1 MVGFGSRSRRA
12 PATSAAPYPHIRFHP
27 QLRRWRLSAATG
39 ARHGGPVTSNA
50 VLTLL
55 DDSELREAVERVAA
69 AVGLR
74 VLASPPVLT
83 RKTWSAVSAV
93 ILDEPA
99 ARRCEGMP
107 RRAGLILVCVGEP
120 QESTWQA
127 AVALGAQHICAL
139 PAQEDLLTRNL
150 ADAAEQARGDV
161 GEGRVIAVVGGRGG
175 AGASV
180 FAAALAQ
187 TSACSLLVDL
197 DPWSGG
203 IDLLLDSESA
213 PGLRWP
219 DLSLQGGRLNW
230 PAVRDALPNHRGVS
244 VLSGTRSCHEMDA
257 GPVESVLDAGRR
269 GGVMVICDLPRRMTA
284 AASAALECADLAVAI
299 TTCDVRAVASTAAMA
314 AVLRTVNPNIGLVVR
329 GPSPSGLRAREVA
342 DVTRL
347 PLLAAMRPEPMLS
360 ERLERG
366 GFRLGRRSVLAAAA
380 RDVLAVLHRGVLAA

>member
-1 MVGFGSRSRRA
+1 M
-12 PATSAAPYPHIRFHP
+12 
-27 QLRRWRLSAATG
+27 
-39 ARHGGPVTSNA
+39 TSNT
-50 VLTLL
+50 VLTML
-55 DDSELREAVERVAA
+55 DDGGELREAVERVAA

-74 VLASPPVLT
+74 VVVSPAVLT
-83 RKTWSAVSAV
+83 RKTWSTVSAV
-93 ILDEPA
+93 VLDEPA

-107 RRAGLILVCVGEP
+107 RRAGLILVCGGEP
-120 QESTWQA
+120 CESTWQA
-127 AVALGAQHICAL
+127 AIAVGAQHMCAL

-150 ADAAEQARGDV
+150 ADAAEQARGGAGD
-161 GEGRVIAVVGGRGG
+161 GRVIAVVGGRGG

-187 TSACSLLVDL
+187 TAAPSLLVDL

-203 IDLLLDSESA
+203 IDLLFDGESA

-219 DLSLQGGRLNW
+219 DLSLQGGRLSW

-257 GPVESVLDAGRR
+257 GPVESILDAGRR
-269 GGVMVICDLPRRMTA
+269 GGVMVICDLPRRVTA
-284 AASAALECADLAVAI
+284 AASTALECADLVVAI
-299 TTCDVRAVASTAAMA
+299 ATCDVRAVASSAAMA
-314 AVLRTVNPNIGLVVR
+314 PVLRAANSNVGLVVR
-329 GPSPSGLRAREVA
+329 GPSPGGLRAREVA

-366 GFRLGRRSVLAAAA
+366 GLRLGRRSALGVAA
-380 RDVLAVLHRGVLAA
+380 RDVLVALHRGVLAA

>member
-120 QESTWQA
+120 QESSWQA
-127 AVALGAQHICAL
+127 AIALGAQHICAL

-230 PAVRDALPNHRGVS
+230 PPVRDALPNHRGVS

-269 GGVMVICDLPRRMTA
+269 GGVMVICDLPRRA
-284 AASAALECADLAVAI
+284 
-299 TTCDVRAVASTAAMA
+299 TAAMA

-329 GPSPSGLRAREVA
+329 GPSPGGLRAREVA

-366 GFRLGRRSVLAAAA
+366 GLRLGRRSVLAAAA